1 MHANGTRNV
10 RRSLIQVVA
19 TLALLGFVAGACGSG
34 GNGGGNNNAGAG
46 DNVGRDT
53 VPEGDAQYGG
63 TLVVGVS
70 AESDGWTPQTN
81 TFADAGVFVI
91 ASVIES
97 LAIFDKDGEAVPY
110 LAESWEPDATFENW
124 TIKLRDGI
132 QFHDGTPLNASA
144 AKENID
150 QAVASPLVGIAMQP
164 MIDNIEVVD
173 DLTFIIHLK
182 RPWSALP
189 GSMLALQPGMMVS
202 PNMFDEESFGARHPV
217 GTGPFVFDEWVQD
230 DHFTAVRNEHY
241 WRKAENGDQLPYL
254 DRIEYKVYVDSQAR
268 AQALES
274 GEIDMMYTLRA
285 PDISDYQDMG
295 EDEITLIEDNHREET
310 FVQLN
315 EARPP
320 FNNIHARRAAAMA
333 IDPAAVAAVLGDG
346 ITQPVNQPF
355 TPDEP
360 YYADDAGYV
369 NYDPEAA
376 KEELELYK
384 QDTGEDNLVFTMGGL
399 QSVDDAEL
407 LQLLVQQWN
416 EVGIDA
422 ELANVEQTTF
432 IVDLATGNF
441 EAAYFRNFAG
451 TEPDSYY
458 VFLHSSHAG
467 TDGMEI
473 RINFTST
480 KVPALDRRLDDQRA
494 TDDFDTRVKDWQE
507 AVPIINEELPY
518 IWLFNTPYALVA
530 TPDVKGL
537 NPVREIGFGN
547 FELKW
552 WLGEV
557 WRDQG

>member
-1 MHANGTRNV
+1 MV
-10 RRSLIQVVA
+10 
-19 TLALLGFVAGACGSG
+19 LGLVAGACG
-34 GNGGGNNNAGAG
+34 GGGDEAGTNPQSG
-46 DNVGRDT
+46 ENEGRVT
-53 VPEGDAQYGG
+53 IPEGDPVYGG

-81 TFADAGVFVI
+81 TFADAGVFVA

-97 LAIFDKDGEAVPY
+97 LAVFNAEGEAVPY

-124 TIKLRDGI
+124 TIKLREGI
-132 QFHDGTPLNASA
+132 EFHDGAPLDAEA

-150 QAVASPLVGIAMQP
+150 TAVESPLVGIAMQP
-164 MIDNIEVVD
+164 MIDNVEVVD
-173 DLTFIIHLK
+173 DLTFIIHLD

-217 GTGPFVFDEWVQD
+217 GTGPFVFEEWVQD
-230 DHFTAVRNEHY
+230 DRFVAVRNNEY
-241 WRKAENGDQLPYL
+241 WRTAENGDELPYL
-254 DRIEYKVYVDSQAR
+254 DSVEFRVYVDSQSR
-268 AQALES
+268 ALALEA

-285 PDISDYQDMG
+285 PDIANYQAMG
-295 EDEITLIEDNHREET
+295 DDDITLIQDNHREET

-315 EARPP
+315 EAKPP
-320 FNNIHARRAAAMA
+320 FDNEHARRAVAMS
-333 IDPAAVAAVLGDG
+333 IDPAAIAAVLGEG

-360 YYADDAGYV
+360 YYTDDAGFV
-369 NYDPEAA
+369 NYDPDEAQR
-376 KEELELYK
+376 ELDLYL
-384 QDTGEDNLVFTMGGL
+384 QETGEDELSFTMGGL
-399 QSVDDAEL
+399 PSVDDAEL

-416 EVGIDA
+416 EAGIDA
-422 ELANVEQTTF
+422 TLANVEQTKF

-467 TDGMEI
+467 TDGPEI

-480 KVPALDRRLDDQRA
+480 RVPELDDLLDEQRA
-494 TDDFDTRVKDWQE
+494 TGDLEERIEIWQE
-507 AVPIINEELPY
+507 IVPIINEELPY

-530 TPDVKGL
+530 TPDIKGL
-537 NPVREIGFGN
+537 NVVRELGFGN

-557 WRDQG
+557 WREQ

>member
-1 MHANGTRNV
+1 MEQSPTRRARPAV
-10 RRSLIQVVA
+10 LRA
-19 TLALLGFVAGACGSG
+19 LALLTLLGLVAGACGSG
-34 GNGGGNNNAGAG
+34 DDSPGPNAQSDENAGR
-46 DNVGRDT
+46 VT
-53 VPEGDAQYGG
+53 IPEGDPVYGG

-81 TFADAGVFVI
+81 TFADAGVFVA

-97 LAIFDKDGEAVPY
+97 LAVFNPEGEAVPY

-124 TIKLRDGI
+124 TVTLREGI
-132 QFHDGTPLNASA
+132 RFHDGSALDADA

-150 QAVASPLVGIAMQP
+150 QAVASPLVGIAMAP
-164 MIDNIEVVD
+164 MIDNVEVVD
-173 DLTFIIHLK
+173 DLTFIIHLE

-202 PNMFDEESFGARHPV
+202 PNMFDEEAFGARHPV
-217 GTGPFVFDEWVQD
+217 GTGPFVFEEWIQD
-230 DHFTAVRNEHY
+230 DRFVTVRNDRY

-254 DRIEYKVYVDSQAR
+254 DRLEFRVYVDSQSR
-268 AQALES
+268 ALALDS

-285 PDISDYQDMG
+285 PDIANYQTMG
-295 EDEITLIEDNHREET
+295 DDDITLIQDNHREET

-320 FNNIHARRAAAMA
+320 FDNVHARRAVAMSV
-333 IDPAAVAAVLGDG
+333 DPAAIAAVLGEG
-346 ITQPVNQPF
+346 ITQPVDQPF

-360 YYADDAGYV
+360 YFNEEAGFV
-369 NYDPEAA
+369 AYDPEEAQR
-376 KEELELYK
+376 ELELYFE
-384 QDTGEDNLVFTMGGL
+384 DTGEDQLSFTMGGL
-399 QSVDDAEL
+399 PSVDDAEL

-416 EVGIDA
+416 EAGIDA
-422 ELANVEQTTF
+422 TLANVEQTKF

-458 VFLHSSHAG
+458 VFLHSSQAG
-467 TDGMEI
+467 TDGGEI

-480 KVPALDRRLDDQRA
+480 RVPELDDLLDEQRA
-494 TDDFDTRVKDWQE
+494 TGDLEERVRIWQE
-507 AVPIINEELPY
+507 IVPIINEELPY
-518 IWLFNTPYALVA
+518 VWLFNTPYALVA
-530 TPDVKGL
+530 TPDIKGL
-537 NPVREIGFGN
+537 NVVRELGFGN

-557 WRDQG
+557 WREQ

>member
-1 MHANGTRNV
+1 MDSNRMRLARRPLV
-10 RRSLIQVVA
+10 RVC
-19 TLALLGFVAGACGSG
+19 TLLVLLGFVAGACGGSG
-34 GNGGGNNNAGAG
+34 GGTAGNNAQPEEDAGR
-46 DNVGRDT
+46 VT
-53 VPEGDAQYGG
+53 IPEGEAEYGG

-81 TFADAGVFVI
+81 TFADAGVFVV

-97 LAIFDKDGEAVPY
+97 LAIFNADGEAVPY
-110 LAESWEPDATFENW
+110 LAESWEPDSTFENW
-124 TIKLRDGI
+124 TITLRDGI
-132 QFHDGTPLNASA
+132 RFHDGSRLDADA

-164 MIDNIEVVD
+164 MIDNIEVID

-202 PNMFDEESFGARHPV
+202 PNMFDEDSFGARHPV
-217 GTGPFVFDEWVQD
+217 GTGPFVFEEWVQD
-230 DHFTAVRNEHY
+230 DTFSAVRNDQY

-254 DRIEYKVYVDSQAR
+254 DRIEFKVYVDSQAR
-268 AQALES
+268 ALALES

-285 PDISDYQDMG
+285 PDIANYQDMSD
-295 EDEITLIEDNHREET
+295 DEITLIQDNHREET

-320 FNNIHARRAAAMA
+320 FDNIHARRAAAMS
-333 IDPAAVAAVLGDG
+333 IDPSAVAAVMGEG
-346 ITQPVNQPF
+346 ITQPVTQPF

-360 YYADDAGYV
+360 YYADDPGYV
-369 NYDPEAA
+369 TYDPEEAQR
-376 KEELELYK
+376 ELQLYLE
-384 QDTGEDNLVFTMGGL
+384 DTGEDTLSFTMGGL
-399 QSVDDAEL
+399 ASVDDAEL
-407 LQLLVQQWN
+407 LQLLVQQWS
-416 EVGIDA
+416 EVGIEA
-422 ELANVEQTTF
+422 ELAILEQTTF

-441 EAAYFRNFAG
+441 EAGYFRNFAA
-451 TEPDSYY
+451 TEPDGFY

-467 TDGMEI
+467 TDGPEI
-473 RINFTST
+473 RINFTNT
-480 KVPALDRRLDDQRA
+480 KVPELDDLLDEQRA
-494 TDDFDTRVKDWQE
+494 TSDQAERERLFQE
-507 AVPIINEELPY
+507 MVPVLNAELPY

-530 TPDVKGL
+530 TPDIKGL
-537 NPVREIGFGN
+537 NPVRELGFGN

-557 WRDQG
+557 WRDQ